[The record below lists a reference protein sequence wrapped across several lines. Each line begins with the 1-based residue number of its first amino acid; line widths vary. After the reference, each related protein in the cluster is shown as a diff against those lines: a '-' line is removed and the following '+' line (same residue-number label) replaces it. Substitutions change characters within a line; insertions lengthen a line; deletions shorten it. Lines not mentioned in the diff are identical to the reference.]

1 MNKVKLST
9 AEVRVVKT
17 PISYLEYQRLELIV
31 PPKLE
36 ESGTIKVK
44 LKRIW
49 QLVRTTSRD
58 SEPRVWY
65 SRDRMGNTWWSA
77 LDPVTGR
84 TINQVS
90 ESEMRSWIE
99 RRHH

>member
-1 MNKVKLST
+1 M
-9 AEVRVVKT
+9 KT
-17 PISYLEYQRLELIV
+17 PISYLEYQQLELIV
-31 PPKLE
+31 PPELDR
-36 ESGTIKVK
+36 SGTSLGAK

-49 QLVRTTSRD
+49 QLAITTSRD

-65 SRDRMGNTWWSA
+65 DCDRMGNTWWSA

-90 ESEMRSWIE
+90 ESEMRVWIE

>member
-1 MNKVKLST
+1 MKLST

-31 PPKLE
+31 PPE
-36 ESGTIKVK
+36 VDRSGTS
-44 LKRIW
+44 LRARRQRIW
-49 QLVRTTSRD
+49 QLVITTSRD

-65 SRDRMGNTWWSA
+65 DRDCMGNTWWSA

-90 ESEMRSWIE
+90 ESEMRAWIE